1 MGKGGAGMPGAPKG
15 LGLGIKLLAAGAAAV
30 YGINQSMYTGKYES
44 LCNRDG
50 RKMNRIV
57 IKIPLLEK
65 FLILLSFFQYLWM
78 HHLIPFSHISYNVI
92 VF

>member
-44 LCNRDG
+44 LCNTDG
-50 RKMNRIV
+50 RKKNFIV
-57 IKIPLLEK
+57 YNSN
-65 FLILLSFFQYLWM
+65 ILT
-78 HHLIPFSHISYNVI
+78 
-92 VF
+92 